1 MTNGSG
7 FLCFR
12 RLQNV
17 RAYKKFEETKF
28 LPFNLLK
35 MEKFADPLHVVC
47 VDFLDVEMVG
57 TNLELLEKS
66 LEAI

>member
-7 FLCFR
+7 VLCFR

-17 RAYKKFEETKF
+17 RVYTTFEEKKF

-35 MEKFADPLHVVC
+35 MEKLADPLHVVC
-47 VDFLDVEMVG
+47 VDFLNVEVVG
-57 TNLELLEKS
+57 KNLELLEKT